1 MKLKIKNKLLA
12 FRQFILNFLSG
23 VIPYRGYLIDFGP
36 QADPTERIG
45 AGYVKAARNSQL
57 LSSGQVE
64 RAFSNNY

>member
-1 MKLKIKNKLLA
+1 MYSL
-12 FRQFILNFLSG
+12 RQSILNFLSG
-23 VIPYRGYLIDFGP
+23 ILPYRGYLIDFGP

-64 RAFSNNY
+64 RAFSKNY